1 MTRFDIGGVS
11 YGVLTAGKSYSLT
24 NPDPQT
30 LQFEV
35 QPGDRA
41 ANDLLTGE
49 LCDRSEVNMTP
60 ALIPEGTP
68 IAINFQ
74 AMVQPNGPNN
84 TFTNTASE
92 TILGEMQGTERSG
105 SPPFAIRIVH
115 GDYLQVVAR
124 YTPPGGNPSNGPGSN
139 MQQLT
144 WTAPNPIVPGQY
156 YNISVQA
163 TFSQTSGG
171 HLAVS
176 INGNQVT
183 NYNGP
188 LGYGGQNY
196 WLYGLYRPYKTPQ
209 TVTADFRN
217 MTLVTGSAAAGWTGV
232 GGSSGG
238 TSSSGTS
245 AGTSSSGT
253 SGRPAPPMV
262 TR

>member
-1 MTRFDIGGVS
+1 MDTTGTITSFSATPMTRFDIGGDS

-60 ALIPEGTP
+60 QLIPQGTP
-68 IAINFQ
+68 IAINYQ
-74 AMVQPNGPNN
+74 VMVQPNGPNN
-84 TFTNTASE
+84 TFTNTASW
-92 TILGEMQGTERSG
+92 TILGEMQGTEGSG
-105 SPPFAIRIVH
+105 SPPIAIQIVD
-115 GDYLQVVAR
+115 GDHLQVVAR
-124 YTPPGGNPSNGPGSN
+124 YTPPGGNPSNGPGSD

-144 WTAPNPIVPGQY
+144 WTDPNPIVPGQY
-156 YNISVQA
+156 NNISIEA

-171 HLAVS
+171 HLDVS
-176 INGNQVT
+176 INGNQIV

-196 WLYGLYRPYKTPQ
+196 WLYGLYRPYETPQ
-209 TVTADFRN
+209 TVVGDFRN
-217 MTLVTGSAAAGWTGV
+217 MTLVTGSAAAG
-232 GGSSGG
+232 
-238 TSSSGTS
+238 
-245 AGTSSSGT
+245 
-253 SGRPAPPMV
+253 
-262 TR
+262 